1 MKRLK
6 KIIATVAVC
15 SMAISAIGC
24 NMIEK
29 TPEAIQKTVLAE
41 IGSEKIT
48 KADMDE
54 QMKQL
59 NEQLKQMYGE
69 DFENN
74 SQIKEQLKQQRLQ
87 YLNAMVNEKIML
99 QEAEKNEDLRQSD
112 EETQKEVEDMISQY
126 KSQYSNEDDF
136 NKLLSDNGFTE
147 DSFKEYQTEQ
157 SKIRYVYQKIT
168 ADATVSDEDIENY
181 YNENKETNF
190 TEGAG
195 ATVAHILVDDEE
207 TAKDIKAQLDAGADF
222 ATLAKEKSKD
232 TGTAQNGGS
241 LGFVPY
247 NSTQF
252 VQEFMDGFK
261 DLKEGEVS
269 EPVKSQYGYH
279 IIKATDLKEAN
290 VTPLDEV
297 KDQIKMQLEQKKQ
310 SDAFTSKIEEWKK
323 DLNVKVYEDRIK

>member
-6 KIIATVAVC
+6 KIIATVAIC
-15 SMAISAIGC
+15 TMAVSAIGC

-29 TPEAIQKTVLAE
+29 TPEAIQKTVLAQV
-41 IGSEKIT
+41 GSEKIT

-54 QMKQL
+54 QMKPI

-74 SQIKEQLKQQRLQ
+74 AQIKDQLKQQRIQ

-99 QEAEKNEDLRQSD
+99 QQANKNDDLKQSD
-112 EETQKEVEDMISQY
+112 EDTQKEVDDIINQY
-126 KSQYSNEDDF
+126 KSQYSDEEQF
-136 NKLLSDNGFTE
+136 NQLLSDNGFTE
-147 DSFKEYQTEQ
+147 DSFREYQAEQ
-157 SKIRYVYQKIT
+157 SKIRYVYQQIT
-168 ADATVSDEDIENY
+168 ADATVSDEDIQNY
-181 YNENKETNF
+181 YDENKDTNF
-190 TEGAG
+190 SQGAG
-195 ATVAHILVDDEE
+195 ATVSHILVDDED

-247 NSTQF
+247 NSTQY

-269 EPVKSQYGYH
+269 DPVKSQYGYH
-279 IIKATDLKEAN
+279 IIKATDLKEATI
-290 VTPLDEV
+290 TPLDEV
-297 KDQIKMQLEQKKQ
+297 KDQIKMQLEQQKQ
-310 SDAFTSKIEEWKK
+310 SEAFNSKIEEWKK
-323 DLNVKVYEDRIK
+323 DLNVKVYEDRI